1 MMMPRLIPMLLLA
14 ALLLP
19 AKAGAAPAQ
28 VLLLRHGDKD
38 VQRGD
43 YNLSPQGFERAMR
56 LGGMIPAC
64 FGTPSY
70 IGVFEFDPVSTKNGR
85 SYQTAVP
92 LAVATGL
99 RINMIQ
105 GSRDNS
111 FSVGQ
116 QLLKDKAFEGSK
128 AVLIWEH
135 RRLPDLAKGL
145 GWGAMAPIAADD
157 FDQLIVLTWPSA
169 AAPPRVQRFSQAD
182 LFQQPCAQKALS
194 AVATA
199 IGTPVD
205 GGLSLDLPALLAA
218 TGQPPQS
225 SDPQASSDRAI
236 LQWLQEH
243 RSPQLI
249 ANSWLMLDR
258 TLSNFDLA
266 LGVDMTKSTPQLL
279 RGLAPFLALVDGAKD
294 TIKDIYKRPRPYVAD
309 ANLHPC
315 LPKESGWS
323 FPSGHSA
330 YFRAA
335 AELLADL
342 LPERRERLLVVG
354 HSGGTSRTM
363 CGVHYPSDVE
373 AGQRLGEA
381 AARQIIASEQWR
393 RFKTNAAIQAELGK
407 LRAVKVQHLQLD
419 IN

>member
-1 MMMPRLIPMLLLA
+1 MPMLLLA

-43 YNLSPQGFERAMR
+43 YNLSPQGFERAIR

-64 FGTPSY
+64 FGPPSY

-116 QLLKDKAFEGSK
+116 QLLKDKAFEGSQ

-169 AAPPRVQRFSQAD
+169 AAPPQVQRFSQAD
-182 LFQQPCAQKALS
+182 LFQRPCAQKAI
-194 AVATA
+194 APAGPVAM
-199 IGTPVD
+199 GTPVD
-205 GGLSLDLPALLAA
+205 DGFRLDLTALRAA
-218 TGQPPQS
+218 TGRPPLPN
-225 SDPQASSDRAI
+225 DRHAANDRAI
-236 LQWLQEH
+236 LEWLQRY

-249 ANSWLMLDR
+249 ANS
-258 TLSNFDLA
+258 
-266 LGVDMTKSTPQLL
+266 
-279 RGLAPFLALVDGAKD
+279 
-294 TIKDIYKRPRPYVAD
+294 
-309 ANLHPC
+309 
-315 LPKESGWS
+315 
-323 FPSGHSA
+323 
-330 YFRAA
+330 
-335 AELLADL
+335 
-342 LPERRERLLVVG
+342 
-354 HSGGTSRTM
+354 
-363 CGVHYPSDVE
+363 
-373 AGQRLGEA
+373 
-381 AARQIIASEQWR
+381 
-393 RFKTNAAIQAELGK
+393 
-407 LRAVKVQHLQLD
+407 
-419 IN
+419 